1 MEHGYHG
8 RPPTHRRVLGDGT
21 HRANENHRSKRHD
34 EKHSIEHT
42 TPSFKDLPHN
52 ESIVPNTA
60 LTTRH
65 EHQSTTT
72 PENKRLSAVLAHE
85 TRPHNPKRDSTISNA
100 STNASNTNRRRK
112 THIGPWQLG
121 RTIGRGGCSR
131 VRLVRHSMTGQ
142 FGAAK
147 IISKTTAEKV
157 RALSLANL
165 IKSAEQDPT
174 LHPDGKVI
182 PFGLEREICIMKLL
196 DHPNI
201 VRLYDIWENRDE
213 LYLIMEYVEGG
224 ELFSYIHEQG
234 GLIEIH
240 VVHIFRQ
247 IIAALIYCHRISI
260 HHRDL
265 KPENILLDRETMTV
279 KLVDFGMAALQPNG
293 KKLTTPC
300 GSPHY
305 AAPEVIKTTA
315 YDGGK
320 ADVWSCGVILY
331 VLLTGTP
338 PFNYSGD
345 DRDLKYLFKAIE
357 KGEYVMPDTLSR
369 EATDLIRRILIPDPK
384 RRVGLEDIWNH
395 PFLHKYSKELNF
407 VGDNTAASHWTG
419 PLPSIASWETL
430 ERTTINRE
438 ILRYLRT
445 LWHSEKEEV
454 IIQRLMSREANQEKY
469 FYSALQKY
477 QQDQLENYQPS
488 AHHPIAHSNS
498 DHHHNLRHEPTTED
512 LEQMP
517 KQNHKRSQS
526 GYSILNNEHMYS
538 KHSFYESPASEA
550 SYDPFRASRQPI
562 LPEQAANHNV
572 TVRRKNSNGSRS
584 LRPNTAAGHR
594 TGNSLRVQALRNSK
608 RGSPG
613 SRSSSKHTTPSQ
625 RSVQARSVS
634 RSSFASSHWPSS
646 PPVVARAGGIGRRGV
661 SFSHLHR
668 RGSAATASTADSV
681 AVPCPSFRSFE
692 CRRESI
698 GSYGSSHRSSTIQPP
713 SAARTKPRASPSK
726 VIPRLRMRKPE
737 SPTKYIQSEAR
748 KVSTELGKVMEE
760 AFNRSSMSSSLR
772 TTRTD
777 AYPDGTFSNY
787 DTPPTSFSNRDSGGS
802 TIATPN
808 TKAML
813 ASRPLPPIPT
823 ETPNTFLH
831 RKLVETRDDI
841 ARRLTEDS
849 DGTKHFTEVLEHLDR
864 LILPPADSKRV
875 VSAPARS
882 PEHIAPLH
890 VIPEEVKVDDGAGF
904 EATQSPNYRAVTDP
918 GRPHA
923 RRAVTAQETIRMVDP
938 SPNRIAPLNIRKRSG
953 ASLSS
958 KFASEIPLPVAWPG
972 PSAQNSVRS
981 YQDVQKD
988 LLAAR
993 VPTAPPPPPEKQPIV
1008 KKKKSLWFRRTN
1020 EDRENLDRN
1029 EVQAKAKMST
1039 ALLQVPEA
1047 WQGLDDRIKN
1057 DVSPTL
1063 STHSEAAKHTS
1074 KQSDGSNISEF
1085 PMRNPCAAAATKSD
1099 SAPRKGL
1106 FGFFSKKKEEKTK
1119 GLMQLDLNSSASSIV
1134 SNLGNG
1140 PDSSE
1145 SVNRGGPP
1153 DVQLNW
1159 LSRFLHIKPATK
1171 TLCFHVGRG
1180 RVRGDLVRLLRDWQR
1195 FGVRDV
1201 TYDRKANTINARV
1214 DKVNH
1219 LKIKP
1224 VSFVIELFVLL
1235 EHGQRA
1241 HICLARFTQTRGAA
1255 SSFRKVVDIVEDVC
1269 RAKSMLVEDPG
1280 KQATMMEALS

>member
-1 MEHGYHG
+1 MEHGRHG
-8 RPPTHRRVLGDGT
+8 RPPTHRRALGDGI
-21 HRANENHRSKRHD
+21 HRANENSRAQRQS
-34 EKHSIEHT
+34 EKHTFEHT
-42 TPSFKDLPHN
+42 TPPSKSLPHN
-52 ESIVPNTA
+52 ESIVPNGT
-60 LTTRH
+60 LGVHH
-65 EHQSTTT
+65 EQSSAT

-85 TRPHNPKRDSTISNA
+85 TRPHIPKRDSTISNT

-165 IKSAEQDPT
+165 IQSAEQDPT
-174 LHPDGKVI
+174 LHPDGKLI

-338 PFNYSGD
+338 PFNYSGE

-384 RRVGLEDIWNH
+384 RRVGLEEIWNH
-395 PFLHKYSKELNF
+395 PFLHKFSKELNF
-407 VGDNTAASHWTG
+407 VGDNTSASHWTG

-498 DHHHNLRHEPTTED
+498 DHHHNVRRDPTKED
-512 LEQMP
+512 IEHMP
-517 KQNHKRSQS
+517 KQKHKRSQS

-562 LPEQAANHNV
+562 LPDRAAHPNI
-572 TVRRKNSNGSRS
+572 TVRRRNSNSSRS
-584 LRPNTAAGHR
+584 LRPTTALGHH
-594 TGNSLRVQALRNSK
+594 TGSSLRVRALRNSK
-608 RGSPG
+608 RS
-613 SRSSSKHTTPSQ
+613 SAVSHSSSKHTTPSQ
-625 RSVQARSVS
+625 RSVHAGSVS
-634 RSSFASSHWPSS
+634 RSSFASSCWPSS

-668 RGSAATASTADSV
+668 RGSVATASTTETG
-681 AVPCPSFRSFE
+681 AVPYTSNRSFDLQQ
-692 CRRESI
+692 ESI
-698 GSYGSSHRSSTIQPP
+698 GSYGSSPRSSTIQP
-713 SAARTKPRASPSK
+713 SSTPRAKSRASASTGA
-726 VIPRLRMRKPE
+726 PRLRVRKPE
-737 SPTKYIQSEAR
+737 SPSKYIQSEAR

-760 AFNRSSMSSSLR
+760 AFNRSSMSSSVR
-772 TTRTD
+772 TTHTD
-777 AYPDGTFSNY
+777 TYQDGTFSNY

-808 TKAML
+808 KRAML

-849 DGTKHFTEVLEHLDR
+849 DNTKHFTEVLEHLDR
-864 LILPPADSKRV
+864 LILPSADTKRV

-890 VIPEEVKVDDGAGF
+890 VIPEEVKVDGGAGF
-904 EATQSPNYRAVTDP
+904 EMTHSPHYRAVTDP
-918 GRPHA
+918 VRPQA
-923 RRAVTAQETIRMVDP
+923 RRAVTAQETIRIVDQ

-958 KFASEIPLPVAWPG
+958 KCTNEIPLSVPWPG
-972 PSAQNSVRS
+972 PSTQNSVRS
-981 YQDVQKD
+981 YHDVQRD

-993 VPTAPPPPPEKQPIV
+993 KHATSHPTSESQPIV
-1008 KKKKSLWFRRTN
+1008 KKKKSLWFRRTTEQKEQQDKPDIQLKTKKPN
-1020 EDRENLDRN
+1020 
-1029 EVQAKAKMST
+1029 
-1039 ALLQVPEA
+1039 ALLQIPEA

-1057 DVSPTL
+1057 DPSPTL
-1063 STHSEAAKHTS
+1063 GTHSEATKHAS
-1074 KQSDGSNISEF
+1074 KQSDGSNTSEF
-1085 PMRNPCAAAATKSD
+1085 PMRNTGSAAAKSD
-1099 SAPRKGL
+1099 SGPRKGL
-1106 FGFFSKKKEEKTK
+1106 FGLFGKKKEEKVK
-1119 GLMQLDLNSSASSIV
+1119 GPMELDLNSSSSSIL
-1134 SNLGNG
+1134 SSHGIGL
-1140 PDSSE
+1140 DSSE

-1153 DVQLNW
+1153 DVQMNW
-1159 LSRFLHIKPATK
+1159 LSRFLHIKPAAK

-1180 RVRGDLVRLLRDWQR
+1180 KVRGDLVRLLRDWQR

-1201 TYDRKANTINARV
+1201 IFDRKANTINARV
-1214 DKVNH
+1214 DKINH

-1224 VSFVIELFVLL
+1224 VSFVVELFVVL
-1235 EHGQRA
+1235 EHGNRA
-1241 HICLARFTQTRGAA
+1241 SLCLARFTQSRGAA

-1269 RAKSMLVEDPG
+1269 RAKSMLVEDPE
-1280 KQATMMEALS
+1280 KQATMIEVLG

>member
-1 MEHGYHG
+1 MDPNYSD
-8 RPPTHRRVLGDGT
+8 RPPTRRRALGDGT
-21 HRANENHRSKRHD
+21 HRANENSHIQRQSERHNYEHVGLSSKALP
-34 EKHSIEHT
+34 
-42 TPSFKDLPHN
+42 PS
-52 ESIVPNTA
+52 ESIVPNGTLA
-60 LTTRH
+60 VRH
-65 EHQSTTT
+65 EQQSHTR
-72 PENKRLSAVLAHE
+72 ENKRLSAVLAHE
-85 TRPHNPKRDSTISNA
+85 ARPHNPKRDSTISNA
-100 STNASNTNRRRK
+100 STNASNATRRRK

-121 RTIGRGGCSR
+121 KTIGRGGCSR
-131 VRLVRHSMTGQ
+131 VRLVRHSITGQ
-142 FGAAK
+142 YGAAK
-147 IISKTTAEKV
+147 IISKTMAEKV

-165 IKSAEQDPT
+165 IQSADQDST
-174 LHPDGKVI
+174 LHTDGKVI

-224 ELFSYIHEQG
+224 ELFTYIHEQG

-279 KLVDFGMAALQPNG
+279 KLVDFGMAALQPTG

-315 YDGGK
+315 YDGAK

-357 KGEYVMPDTLSR
+357 KGEYVMPDCLSH
-369 EATDLIRRILIPDPK
+369 EAADLIRRILIPDPR

-395 PFLHKYSKELNF
+395 PFLRKYSKELNF
-407 VGDNTAASHWTG
+407 VGDNTSASHWTG

-488 AHHPIAHSNS
+488 AHHPITHSNS
-498 DHHHNLRHEPTTED
+498 DHHHNVRHTPTKAD
-512 LEQMP
+512 IEQMP
-517 KQNHKRSQS
+517 KQQHKRSQS

-562 LPEQAANHNV
+562 LPEKAPHQNFTV
-572 TVRRKNSNGSRS
+572 TVPESR
-584 LRPNTAAGHR
+584 
-594 TGNSLRVQALRNSK
+594 
-608 RGSPG
+608 
-613 SRSSSKHTTPSQ
+613 
-625 RSVQARSVS
+625 
-634 RSSFASSHWPSS
+634 
-646 PPVVARAGGIGRRGV
+646 
-661 SFSHLHR
+661 
-668 RGSAATASTADSV
+668 ASTCT
-681 AVPCPSFRSFE
+681 AV
-692 CRRESI
+692 
-698 GSYGSSHRSSTIQPP
+698 
-713 SAARTKPRASPSK
+713 
-726 VIPRLRMRKPE
+726 PRLRVRKPE
-737 SPTKYIQSEAR
+737 SPSKYIQSEAR

-760 AFNRSSMSSSLR
+760 AFNRSSMSSSIR
-772 TTRTD
+772 SMHTNAYQD
-777 AYPDGTFSNY
+777 ATFSNY

-831 RKLVETRDDI
+831 RKLVETREDI
-841 ARRLTEDS
+841 ARRLTEDN
-849 DGTKHFTEVLEHLDR
+849 DNTEHFTQVLEHLDR
-864 LILPPADSKRV
+864 LIVPQANSKRV

-882 PEHIAPLH
+882 PENVAPLH
-890 VIPEEVKVDDGAGF
+890 AIPEEVKVDGEAGP
-904 EATQSPNYRAVTDP
+904 Q
-918 GRPHA
+918 A
-923 RRAVTAQETIRMVDP
+923 RRAVTAQETIRIVDQ
-938 SPNRIAPLNIRKRSG
+938 SPKRIAPLNIRKRSG

-958 KFASEIPLPVAWPG
+958 KYANDVPMAVPWPG

-981 YQDVQKD
+981 YHDVQKE

-993 VPTAPPPPPEKQPIV
+993 VHTVPTPTPEKLPVV
-1008 KKKKSLWFRRTN
+1008 KKKKSLWFRRNTAEKEPQDKN
-1020 EDRENLDRN
+1020 EH
-1029 EVQAKAKMST
+1029 QIKKST
-1039 ALLQVPEA
+1039 ALLQIPEA
-1047 WQGLDDRIKN
+1047 WQGLDDRIRN
-1057 DVSPTL
+1057 YPSPIL
-1063 STHSEAAKHTS
+1063 STHNDYKHAS
-1074 KQSDGSNISEF
+1074 KQSDASNVSEF
-1085 PMRNPCAAAATKSD
+1085 PMRNIASAAAKSD
-1099 SAPRKGL
+1099 NAPRKGL
-1106 FGFFSKKKEEKTK
+1106 LSFFGKKKEEKPK
-1119 GLMQLDLNSSASSIV
+1119 SPMELDLNSSSSSIL
-1134 SNLGNG
+1134 SSHGLG
-1140 PDSSE
+1140 PDSTE
-1145 SVNRGGPP
+1145 SGPRTGPP
-1153 DVQLNW
+1153 EIQMNW

-1180 RVRGDLVRLLRDWQR
+1180 KVRGDLVRLLRDWQR
-1195 FGVRDV
+1195 FGVRDI
-1201 TYDRKANTINARV
+1201 TYDRTANTINARV
-1214 DKVNH
+1214 DKINH
-1219 LKIKP
+1219 LNIKP
-1224 VSFVIELFVLL
+1224 VSFVIELFVVL
-1235 EHGQRA
+1235 EHGNRA
-1241 HICLARFTQTRGAA
+1241 NLCLARFTQTRGAA
-1255 SSFRKVVDIVEDVC
+1255 SSFRKVVDVVEDVC
-1269 RAKSMLVEDPG
+1269 RAKSMLVEDQE
-1280 KQATMMEALS
+1280 KQATMVAVLG